1 MILLRADLKTF
12 YISLVF
18 RNTCSFVPCMASL
31 IWKSSRI
38 LKVHIL
44 TGLMTV
50 PFKNPD
56 KKGNIKNSSILDI
69 LAMNSLIL
77 ESYELAKGLI
87 SKM

>member
-1 MILLRADLKTF
+1 MILRADLKTF

-56 KKGNIKNSSILDI
+56 KKGNTKNSSILDI

>member
-1 MILLRADLKTF
+1 
-12 YISLVF
+12 
-18 RNTCSFVPCMASL
+18 
-31 IWKSSRI
+31 
-38 LKVHIL
+38 
-44 TGLMTV
+44 MTV

-56 KKGNIKNSSILDI
+56 KKGNTKNSSILDI